1 MQEEFW
7 ISGRREDEAIKCTGL
22 MKGRSGWPVHMRRTR
37 LRRRLWPFNAVT
49 VPSNTKVGGSPHTP
63 PSFLF
68 FRLRRAVMAIV
79 DEADE
84 DDDDDDEDDEFRIS
98 AR

>member
-1 MQEEFW
+1 MPSPSRATQKW
-7 ISGRREDEAIKCTGL
+7 G
-22 MKGRSGWPVHMRRTR
+22 
-37 LRRRLWPFNAVT
+37 
-49 VPSNTKVGGSPHTP
+49 VPPHTP